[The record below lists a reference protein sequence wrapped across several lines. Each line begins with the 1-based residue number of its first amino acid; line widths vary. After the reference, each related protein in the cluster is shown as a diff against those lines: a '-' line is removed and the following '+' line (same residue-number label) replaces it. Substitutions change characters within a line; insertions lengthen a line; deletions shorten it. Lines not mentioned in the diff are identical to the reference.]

1 MIKKAE
7 ILPKE
12 VEVCQW
18 TGHDPDEMMVFAGNA
33 VHDIYENSYGFCC
46 WIHTTRLA
54 IGDYI
59 IKKDN
64 EVIDVCS
71 EDNFKE
77 RYRFIE

>member
-1 MIKKAE
+1 MIKRAE

-18 TGHDPDEMMVFAGNA
+18 TGHNADEMIAFAGEA

-46 WIHTTRLA
+46 WIRMTRLVA
-54 IGDYI
+54 GDYV

-64 EVIDVCS
+64 EVIDVCP
-71 EDNFKE
+71 EEFFKE

>member
-1 MIKKAE
+1 M
-7 ILPKE
+7 
-12 VEVCQW
+12 
-18 TGHDPDEMMVFAGNA
+18 
-33 VHDIYENSYGFCC
+33 
-46 WIHTTRLA
+46 TRLA
-54 IGDYI
+54 IGDYV

>member
-12 VEVCQW
+12 IEVCQW
-18 TGHDPDEMMVFAGNA
+18 TGHNAMEMMTFAGNA

-46 WIHTTRLA
+46 QIHMTRLA
-54 IGDYI
+54 VGDYV

-64 EVIDVCS
+64 EVIDVCPEES
-71 EDNFKE
+71 FKE
-77 RYRFIE
+77 RYKFIE

>member
-7 ILPKE
+7 IVPKE

-18 TGHDPDEMMVFAGNA
+18 TGHNAMEMMTFAGNA
-33 VHDIYENSYGFCC
+33 IHDIYENSYGFCC
-46 WIHTTRLA
+46 WIHMTRLA
-54 IGDYI
+54 IGDYV

>member
-18 TGHDPDEMMVFAGNA
+18 TGHNADEMMAFAGIA
-33 VHDIYENSYGFCC
+33 ILDIYENSYGFHCQ
-46 WIHTTRLA
+46 IFMTHLTV
-54 IGDYI
+54 GDYV

-71 EDNFKE
+71 EKSFKE
-77 RYRFIE
+77 RYKFIE

>member
-1 MIKKAE
+1 MIKRAE

-18 TGHDPDEMMVFAGNA
+18 TGHNADEMIVFAGQA
-33 VHDIYENSYGFCC
+33 AHDIYENSYGFCC

-54 IGDYI
+54 VGDYV
-59 IKKDN
+59 IKVDN
-64 EVIDVCS
+64 EIIEICS

>member
-18 TGHDPDEMMVFAGNA
+18 TGHNAVEMMAFAGKA
-33 VHDIYENSYGFCC
+33 IHDIYENSYGFCC
-46 WIHTTRLA
+46 WIYTTRLA
-54 IGDYI
+54 IGDYV

-64 EVIDVCS
+64 EVIEVCP
-71 EDNFKE
+71 EEFFKE
-77 RYRFIE
+77 RYKFIE